1 MALTAN
7 TISNNMNAANTLNQ
21 KISDLMNKNSKTTNL
36 NDLTKNL
43 QDLGKNL
50 LDGNSLLDKYLN
62 NSNKQTNN
70 KTDGITTI
78 SQAISQSAN
87 ISILQASAKV
97 SLNSGNS
104 SQALFYQSVSAR
116 IEESLTY
123 SFGLDDKGNE
133 IFTFN
138 YTQNIEFEYLQVAAT
153 SSNNIGNVS
162 ANNILANLNKNA
174 ETTANNLLKLT
185 TSILDKFKE
194 KNVSNFNQ
202 NINENTQ
209 KFIESVRE
217 GINKGFA
224 ETKGILESLK
234 AYNENIETNL
244 LKTMSLLEDGL
255 NKLST
260 STKK

>member
-62 NSNKQTNN
+62 NFSKQTNN

-153 SSNNIGNVS
+153 SS
-162 ANNILANLNKNA
+162 NNILANLNKNA